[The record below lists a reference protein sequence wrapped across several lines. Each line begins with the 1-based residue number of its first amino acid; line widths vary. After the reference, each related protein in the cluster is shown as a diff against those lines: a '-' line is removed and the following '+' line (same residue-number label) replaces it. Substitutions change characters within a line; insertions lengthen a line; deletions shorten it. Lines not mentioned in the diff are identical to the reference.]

1 MQGFLQSAKA
11 RATELAAD
19 AEVAAKGLVATVEAA
34 IEAPNAEGLEA
45 VVLPIAHGGPIG
57 LHFTAPSDV
66 PGEPVVVDSIA
77 PGSPIIASHP
87 HVREGSRLVAINMVR
102 RSMALAR
109 GYPTALQRGRGK
121 TVLTIAH
128 SAPCSS
134 PQVPIQE
141 LPLSAVLQMLQH
153 KEDTHQ
159 DFTLTVIP
167 PAGSWL
173 PDTDALLDSA
183 SVAFDTARLSASAAL
198 EKTRSSAGFVGAL
211 DALGL
216 GTGGETR
223 AGAPQPGGAGAAA
236 GAGRPADTGA
246 WAQVSLD
253 GPSRLGS
260 LSDES
265 DATRLRTEPPAVAP
279 QPAPVD
285 YSVYYSSSATDL
297 VQQTTGAAAAATSEP
312 NASTNI
318 GLGGTHDASIS
329 AGLDTMFSSSYSGGI
344 GDEVDDVPISRGF
357 MKSGYDVGE
366 QITILSR
373 RNQWRQCVVKQKRPG
388 QLLVRCCAEDG
399 PGLGV
404 DGEREEWLSQAS
416 KRIRDYWDGKY
427 LPEPPAVSTGTTAGA
442 GKVAP
447 PVTLGQHGDSVA
459 SAGAPPNPQQ
469 VDLLGLFAAVPVPA
483 PAPS

>member
-1 MQGFLQSAKA
+1 MCGRTTL
-11 RATELAAD
+11 
-19 AEVAAKGLVATVEAA
+19 
-34 IEAPNAEGLEA
+34 PP
-45 VVLPIAHGGPIG
+45 VLPVAN
-57 LHFTAPSDV
+57 L
-66 PGEPVVVDSIA
+66 
-77 PGSPIIASHP
+77 AS
-87 HVREGSRLVAINMVR
+87 
-102 RSMALAR
+102 RS
-109 GYPTALQRGRGK
+109 
-121 TVLTIAH
+121 
-128 SAPCSS
+128 S
-134 PQVPIQE
+134 QVPIEE
-141 LPLSAVLQMLQH
+141 LPLSAVVQMLQH

-183 SVAFDTARLSASAAL
+183 SLAFDTARLSASAAL

-211 DALGL
+211 DVFGL
-216 GTGGETR
+216 S
-223 AGAPQPGGAGAAA
+223 AGAENRSDAPPPGTS
-236 GAGRPADTGA
+236 RPADTGA

-265 DATRLRTEPPAVAP
+265 DTTRIRRELPAVAP

-285 YSVYYSSSATDL
+285 YSAYYSSSATAM
-297 VQQTTGAAAAATSEP
+297 VQQTAPTASPTSEST
-312 NASTNI
+312 ASTN
-318 GLGGTHDASIS
+318 GGFGAAHDAVIS
-329 AGLDTMFSSSYSGGI
+329 AGLDTMFSSSCSAGVC
-344 GDEVDDVPISRGF
+344 DDVDDIPISRGF

-427 LPEPPAVSTGTTAGA
+427 LPEPPSVGAGTGAGA
-442 GKVAP
+442 RAGSVAP
-447 PVTLGQHGDSVA
+447 PATLGQRGDPIA
-459 SAGAPPNPQQ
+459 SASALPKPQQ
-469 VDLLGLFAAVPVPA
+469 VDLLGLFTAVPDPA
-483 PAPS
+483 PARS